1 MIGITTHELVREVKH
16 DTSSIKKK
24 LDKSIGLKDFIYL
37 SSFHGNEQMNAEN
50 GRNCGDMLRVL
61 LGFIEKVN
69 VVCLFLFFS
78 AAKVAPTI

>member
-1 MIGITTHELVREVKH
+1 
-16 DTSSIKKK
+16 
-24 LDKSIGLKDFIYL
+24 LKDFIYL